1 MESNNIAAVVEIRA
15 ASCINKLTPMTCCY
29 SSLVFFMGLLP
40 CLGFQK
46 LHQILVRPSRVWV
59 LFFKSPLQSLEIAQV
74 DDLLLSQFMITV
86 HSHMK
91 ELKGMVMT

>member
-1 MESNNIAAVVEIRA
+1 MHQQIDPNDLLLQFFGLFYETTLPAFSKASSNLSAAQQ
-15 ASCINKLTPMTCCY
+15 S
-29 SSLVFFMGLLP
+29 MGT
-40 CLGFQK
+40 
-46 LHQILVRPSRVWV
+46 
-59 LFFKSPLQSLEIAQV
+59 FFKSPLQSLEIAQV

>member
-15 ASCINKLTPMTCCY
+15 ASCISKLTPMTCCY
-29 SSLVFFMGLLP
+29 SSLVFFYETTLPAFSKASSNLSAAQQSMGT
-40 CLGFQK
+40 
-46 LHQILVRPSRVWV
+46 
-59 LFFKSPLQSLEIAQV
+59 FFKSPLQSLEIAQV